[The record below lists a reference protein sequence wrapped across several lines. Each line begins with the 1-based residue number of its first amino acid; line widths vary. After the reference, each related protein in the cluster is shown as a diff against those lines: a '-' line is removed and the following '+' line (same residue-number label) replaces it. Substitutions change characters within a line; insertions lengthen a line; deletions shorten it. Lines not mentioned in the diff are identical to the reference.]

1 MCCGQIS
8 CCQTGLLRVAA
19 WSQTMKGNLL
29 VQFKVPFSK
38 ANLPYCSGGQQYRL
52 WLNWP
57 SPSSVWVCVSVSWM
71 VERGLSL
78 DRWRLERLETK
89 LLHSGDFLTCHS
101 RVNNTFSVL
110 FHFKGSQTAWT
121 TQTLKLKKTD
131 KLQSGVILTAK
142 KKKKICSLSKK
153 KGPAINFSSVKFLF
167 PHLFSC
173 FKRLNTISCSAIWS
187 KHIIT

>member
-1 MCCGQIS
+1 MAESGMTTLTPIFCLSGFLATLTLFHHYSLPPSLSLSRSLSWAPLSFHFHMTPLLLCWSSIWFSHLWCAQIKCCGQIS
-8 CCQTGLLRVAA
+8 CCQTGLLGVAA

-57 SPSSVWVCVSVSWM
+57 SPSSVWVCVYVSWM

-110 FHFKGSQTAWT
+110 FLFKGSQTE
-121 TQTLKLKKTD
+121 D
-131 KLQSGVILTAK
+131 
-142 KKKKICSLSKK
+142 
-153 KGPAINFSSVKFLF
+153 
-167 PHLFSC
+167 
-173 FKRLNTISCSAIWS
+173 R
-187 KHIIT
+187 